1 MALIT
6 KDITAEAAMSYH
18 HYSNCFNDKMH
29 ERFSTLITT
38 YRFLGIKV
46 YQVRETYKK
55 YEQKPTQ

>member
-6 KDITAEAAMSYH
+6 KDITAEAAWSFL
-18 HYSNCFNDKMH
+18 HYTNSFSAQLP
-29 ERFSTLITT
+29 ERFSTRTTT

-46 YQVRETYKK
+46 YQVREKYQK